1 MSDKLSVSLQESVLT
16 LLCVNDEEGAIA
28 AGIIDT
34 ELFEPPY
41 DDIAKRAI
49 HYRNKFGK
57 APGTAHLDDLFD
69 HVLSDPKNKQAR
81 IYQGILG
88 GILEQ
93 SRGFNAAYVL
103 SRVNNFIR
111 QQSLKVGVLEA
122 AQRYQVGGDDLVQDV
137 ERILQDALRFK
148 VEQLDA
154 GTFLNDRK
162 RALAFLTNPQD
173 RSYALGIEVLDRRG
187 IGPTSGKAFG
197 FMAPAG
203 RGKTWFCIDMAVR
216 CLQQQARV
224 CHVSLEMG
232 EEELMQRYM
241 QRMFAVAKRND
252 KFKTSVLEFDEL
264 NRLSGIT
271 PATVRPKLNFQDPRI
286 HAKLGRHLADW
297 GVRGKRL
304 VVKRF
309 PTAQLSVKQLESYL
323 DALELTTGFV
333 PDVLIV
339 DYPKLMHLDN
349 KQDRRVAIG
358 MAHEQLRGI
367 CVQRNMAG
375 IFPVQSNR
383 DGEKVKLLTRETIGE
398 DYSIVQTMDFL
409 VTFNQTEAEHASS
422 LARLYVDKAR
432 SDEDRLTILIA
443 QRYKTGQFC
452 LQSTY
457 MPTGYWDR
465 LKALGGA
472 KADDSE

>member
-1 MSDKLSVSLQESVLT
+1 MSEKLSTNLQESVLT

-28 AGIIDT
+28 AGIVDT

-41 DDIAKRAI
+41 DDIATRAI
-49 HYRNKFGK
+49 NYRNKFGK

-88 GILEQ
+88 GIIEQ
-93 SRGFNAAYVL
+93 SRGFNAKYVL
-103 SRVNNFIR
+103 DRVNTFIR
-111 QQSLKVGVLEA
+111 QQHLKVVVLEA
-122 AQRYQVGGDDLVQDV
+122 AQRYQVGGDDLVPDI

-148 VEQLDA
+148 VEALDA
-154 GTFLNDRK
+154 GTFLNDKK
-162 RALAFLTNPQD
+162 RALAFITNPQVQ
-173 RSYALGIEVLDRRG
+173 SYALGIAELDRRN
-187 IGPTSGKAFG
+187 IGPTRGKAFG

-203 RGKTWFCIDMAVR
+203 RGKTWFCVDTSVR
-216 CLQQQARV
+216 CLLQHARV
-224 CHVSLEMG
+224 CHISLEMG

-241 QRMFAVAKRND
+241 QRMFAVAKRNE
-252 KFKTSVLEFDEL
+252 KFKTTVLEFDEL
-264 NRLSGIT
+264 NRLSGFT
-271 PATVRPKLNFQDPRI
+271 PTTVRPRLNFQDPKI
-286 HAKLGRHLADW
+286 LSKLGHHLADW

-304 VVKRF
+304 VVKQF
-309 PTAQLSVKQLESYL
+309 PTSQLSVAQLKSYL

-339 DYPKLMHLDN
+339 DYPKLMNLDS
-349 KQDRRVAIG
+349 KQDRRIAIG

-367 CVQRNMAG
+367 CVERGIAG

-443 QRYKTGQFC
+443 QAYRTGQFAM
-452 LQSTY
+452 QSTY
-457 MPTGYWDR
+457 MPSGYWDR
-465 LKALGGA
+465 LKALGGKPA
-472 KADDSE
+472 ED